1 MDKGFI
7 DEITKVTP
15 KGELPREVYKRALQD
30 NLFSDYVKSLNIPDE
45 IAYRYTDLLMQ
56 SCKEVQNCLKCKGI
70 NNCPN
75 FMKGHVY
82 MPRQVNRSIAFT
94 YKKCARQ
101 EKIDE
106 KNKHLRNIETYFLNT
121 SLQDIEFKEIFTND
135 TARFEAIAELTKFIK
150 DFPKYHQNFYIHGS
164 FGCGKTYMT
173 SAALIELAKKGHK
186 STIIFFPEFIRDIKA
201 ALKFPLELKQMI
213 DHVQSTPVLLV
224 DDIGAENLTAY
235 VRDEIIEPILNYR
248 MNNNLIT
255 IYTSNLDL
263 KQLETHFSQ
272 TKDGVETMK
281 AARLMQRINYNLKE
295 IKVVTKNLRK

>member
-1 MDKGFI
+1 M
-7 DEITKVTP
+7 
-15 KGELPREVYKRALQD
+15 
-30 NLFSDYVKSLNIPDE
+30 LF
-45 IAYRYTDLLMQ
+45 
-56 SCKEVQNCLKCKGI
+56 
-70 NNCPN
+70 
-75 FMKGHVY
+75 
-82 MPRQVNRSIAFT
+82 RS
-94 YKKCARQ
+94 
-101 EKIDE
+101 
-106 KNKHLRNIETYFLNT
+106 
-121 SLQDIEFKEIFTND
+121 EFKEIFTND